1 MPQVQDGNNLIL
13 QGNLLTN
20 NLMKEDL
27 KKARIKYLKARN
39 LEFWKSWDASQGDVC
54 PFCKDPLKEN
64 TKEIRDGKEII
75 RVRTH
80 FIHKHQDD
88 ILRLL
93 EEEEDSK
100 PEEEKGYK
108 CPICGETWIYLGSH
122 VKNAHGLSWSDFQE
136 KYNFHDPKVKVT
148 PSHRQKLSDN
158 KKIYY
163 QSEEGL
169 RRKEVQR
176 EFISGK
182 KNPACRPEVRE
193 KISEACKGRQVP
205 NFVKEINSLR
215 MTEYLR
221 SPSASWSRGYTY
233 EFFWCG
239 SYYRVRS
246 TEELLVIL
254 SLLKRGITPV
264 YEPCKFQYYQD
275 FIRNY
280 TPDFRINNI
289 FYEVKSTKEE
299 FLDEKY
305 VKCKKVISGA
315 GFELRFLNKELFS
328 EEFGFLPLSEGELQ
342 DTIRTLVESDSMKI
356 IKPSSPTYKN
366 YTFLEKVFGKD
377 YDSIL
382 KNHEEKFNEN
392 KECFYRKKQ

>member
-1 MPQVQDGNNLIL
+1 MFQRNSP
-13 QGNLLTN
+13 TN

-39 LEFWKSWDASQGDVC
+39 LEFWKSWDASQGSTC
-54 PFCKDPLKEN
+54 PFCGDSLKEN
-64 TKEIRDGKEII
+64 TKGSRDGKEII
-75 RVRTH
+75 FVRPH
-80 FIHKHQDD
+80 FLHKHQDD

-122 VKNAHGLSWSDFQE
+122 VKNVHGLSWSDFQE

-182 KNPACRPEVRE
+182 KNPACRLEVRE
-193 KISEACKGRQVP
+193 KISEACKGRQIP
-205 NFVKEINSLR
+205 NFVKEMNSSR

-221 SPSASWSRGYTY
+221 SSNATWSRGYTY
-233 EFFWCG
+233 EFFWRG

-254 SLLKRGITPV
+254 SLLKRDITPT

-275 FIRNY
+275 FTRNY

-289 FYEVKSTKEE
+289 FYEVKSNKEQ

-305 VKCKKVISGA
+305 VKCRKVINGA
-315 GFELRFLNKELFS
+315 GFELRFLNRELFS

-342 DTIRTLVESDSMKI
+342 DTIRTLVESDLMKI